1 MASHESHENSAS
13 QAFCDVCSLSVMFC
27 PIYRMLVMKGL
38 INSIFGDSRLQIIK
52 EIKSISLPTVSLQIL
67 TEN

>member
-1 MASHESHENSAS
+1 
-13 QAFCDVCSLSVMFC
+13 
-27 PIYRMLVMKGL
+27 MKGL

-67 TEN
+67 TELNYFYSFTTRY